1 MPFQVSPGVAVVEK
15 DLSLVI
21 PQIAAS
27 IGATAGF
34 FRWGPVEQPITIANE
49 GELANTF
56 GKPVGVSD
64 FIARSFYT
72 ASNFLSYSNNMVV
85 VRAVPTTTS
94 ISDAKNALSEDVAA
108 LVIKNTDEYVGNF
121 STYTATNVAFAAK
134 YPGSLGNTLKIS
146 VCDADSFNITATG
159 TIAAAQ
165 SSTALSITG
174 GAITT
179 QAAVGSKVLF
189 WSASAGTGTL
199 LGSSTIS
206 SITSATAATLS
217 SNPAIASGIVSITF
231 RWEYYDDFVSS
242 PGTSTYL
249 TSQGL
254 SSAKDEMHI
263 VVVDRLGQFT
273 GVQGAVLEKFTA
285 VSKAADAVL
294 TDGSSNYFKTSIN
307 RSSDYI
313 WVMKDLDDTI
323 TATAGV
329 YSSADLNTS
338 SAAAYGVNVA
348 TNGMGA
354 NTVFITHKRP
364 YTVTM
369 GYNLTQTT
377 GALALMSTGK
387 GADGYTISDNAHT
400 AAVKSGLQT
409 AFGLFAN
416 TENIDVGLIALGEV
430 ESVVAKYVISNVA
443 EVRKDCL
450 VFVSAVKDSGSAL
463 TIVTKSSDFT
473 GLIDYRTAA
482 SNSVNTSTSYATMDS
497 GYKYMY
503 DKYNDKYIYVPLNGD
518 VAGLCARTDF
528 TADPWYSPGG
538 YNRGIIKNVV
548 KLSYNP
554 SQTERDTL
562 YKNGINPVATFPGQ
576 GTVLFGDKTMLA
588 KPSAFDRI
596 NVRRL
601 FIVLEKSISTAAKFQ
616 LFEFNDTFTRAQFR
630 NLVEPFLR
638 DVQGRR
644 GIYDFRVVCDESNN
658 TGEIIDTNQFIADIF
673 IKPARSINF
682 ITLNFIAARTSVNFE
697 EIGA

>member
-49 GELANTF
+49 GELATTF
-56 GKPVGVSD
+56 GKPIGVSD
-64 FIARSFYT
+64 FIARSFFT

-85 VRAVPTTTS
+85 VRAVPTTSST
-94 ISDAKNALSEDVAA
+94 SDAKNALSEDVAA
-108 LVIKNTDEYVGNF
+108 LVIKNADDYIANYA
-121 STYTATNVAFAAK
+121 SYTATNVAFATK
-134 YPGSLGNTLKIS
+134 YPGSLGNSLKVS
-146 VCDADSFNITATG
+146 VCDADSFNVVATG

-165 SSTALSITG
+165 TSTALAITG

-179 QAAVGSKVLF
+179 QAAVGSKVYF
-189 WSASAGTGTL
+189 WSGAAGTGTL
-199 LGSSTIS
+199 LGTSTIAG
-206 SITSATAATLS
+206 ITSATAATLS
-217 SNPAIASGIVSITF
+217 SNPGIASGIVSITF
-231 RWEYYDDFVSS
+231 RWEYYDDFVSA
-242 PGTSTYL
+242 PGTSDYL
-249 TSQGL
+249 VSQGKTA
-254 SSAKDEMHI
+254 AKDEMHI
-263 VVVDRLGQFT
+263 VVVDRLGQIS
-273 GVQGAVLEKFTA
+273 GVANQVLEKFTA
-285 VSKAADAVL
+285 VSKASDAVL
-294 TDGSSNYFKTSIN
+294 TDGTTNYFKTVIN
-307 RSSDYI
+307 RESDYI
-313 WVMKDLDDTI
+313 WVLKDLDDAI
-323 TATAGV
+323 AATAGV
-329 YSSADLNTS
+329 YTSASLNTS
-338 SAAAYGVNVA
+338 SAAAWAVSVA
-348 TNGMGA
+348 TGGMST
-354 NTVFITHKRP
+354 NTVFITLKRP
-364 YTVTM
+364 YTATM
-369 GYNLTQTT
+369 GYSLTESS
-377 GALALMSTGK
+377 GALTLMSTGD
-387 GADGYTISDNAHT
+387 GVDGYVLADSAHT
-400 AAVKSGLQT
+400 AAIKSGLQT

-416 TENIDVGLIALGEV
+416 TENIDVGLIAVGEV
-430 ESVVAKYVISNVA
+430 ESTVAKYVIANVA
-443 EVRKDCL
+443 EIRKDCL
-450 VFVSAVKDSGSAL
+450 VFISAAKDTGSAL
-463 TIVTKSSDFT
+463 TIVTKSSDFQS
-473 GLIDYRTAA
+473 LIDYRTAA

-518 VAGLCARTDF
+518 IAGLCARTDF
-528 TADPWYSPGG
+528 TADPWFSPGG
-538 YNRGIIKNVV
+538 YNRGVIKNVV
-548 KLSYNP
+548 KLAYNP
-554 SQTERDTL
+554 SQTDRDTL

-576 GTVLFGDKTMLA
+576 GTVLFGDKTMLS

-658 TGEIIDTNQFIADIF
+658 TGEIIDTNQFVADIF

-682 ITLNFIAARTSVNFE
+682 ITLNFIAARTSVSFE